1 MKKASFSMPVKN
13 KKNKFG
19 KFLQYLFISI
29 TIAAILVLFS
39 SFLAWR
45 VSPQKTN
52 LFSYLGII
60 FGFTLFVNIC
70 CLILWIYIKN
80 WKMIFIS
87 IIALILCYKPITT
100 FFPFNLTSPEV
111 PEKVIKVLTY
121 NVEGFRNEVAK
132 DAEDHPVLE
141 YIAKTDADIVC
152 LQEYMISKTGHSM
165 ITQKDINRI
174 LNKYPYHSI
183 TGLESSGRYHIYG
196 LACFSK
202 YPIENTHEVIFDN
215 SYNGAAVY
223 TINIDDSL
231 YTVVNTH
238 LESNQIT
245 AQDKKLYSNF
255 IQNKDSVK
263 LDEVT
268 SNIRTRLG
276 RAYRKRA
283 QQVQKINSYLES
295 QTTEGTIICGDLN
308 DTPISYT
315 YHQLK
320 GDLKDSYSTT
330 AFGPSITYNKDFFL
344 FRIDYIFH
352 SKDLKAY
359 KTKIDRVRYSDHYP
373 LYTFLEKVD

>member
-1 MKKASFSMPVKN
+1 MKKANSSMPVKN
-13 KKNKFG
+13 KKTKFG

-29 TIAAILVLFS
+29 NIVAILVLFS
-39 SFLAWR
+39 SYLAWK
-45 VSPQKTN
+45 VSPLKTN
-52 LFSYLGII
+52 LFSYLGIA
-60 FGFTLFVNIC
+60 FGFTLFVNVC
-70 CLILWIYIKN
+70 FLILWIYLKN

-87 IIALILCYKPITT
+87 FIALILCYKPILT
-100 FFPFNLTSPEV
+100 FFPINISTPPV
-111 PEKVIKVLTY
+111 PENAIKVLTY
-121 NVEGFRNEVAK
+121 NVEGFRNEFAK
-132 DAEDHPVLE
+132 DAEDHPILE

-165 ITQKDINRI
+165 ISQKDINRI

-202 YPIENTHEVIFDN
+202 FPIEDTHEVIFDA

-223 TINIDDSL
+223 TININDSL

-238 LESNQIT
+238 MESNRIT
-245 AQDKKLYSNF
+245 LQDKKLYSSF

-283 QQVQKINSYLES
+283 QQAQKVNSYIES
-295 QTTEGTIICGDLN
+295 QKTAATIICGDLN

-320 GDLKDSYSTT
+320 GDLNDSYTST
-330 AFGPSITYNKDFFL
+330 AFGPGITYNKDFFL

-352 SKDLKAY
+352 SIDLKAY
-359 KTKIDRVRYSDHYP
+359 KTKIDRVKYSDHYP
-373 LYTFLEKVD
+373 VFTYLEKVN